1 MPGAV
6 PQTATYA
13 LSNSTMS
20 YANLLANNPLEE
32 LLKDNLALRR
42 GVNTYN
48 GKLTIEA
55 VAHDLSMEYT
65 PIDEVLNEE
74 LMMNS

>member
-13 LSNSTMS
+13 LSNATME
-20 YANLLANNPLEE
+20 YVNLLANNDLIS

-42 GVNTYN
+42 GLNTYN

-55 VAHDLSMEYT
+55 VAIDLDLPYFPVITALEA
-65 PIDEVLNEE
+65 
-74 LMMNS
+74 